1 MSVGVRGH
9 RIQRARGGRRS
20 GSRRLR
26 RDGQSVGGRR
36 STPARRLVLLQLVG
50 RPLPLPANGTVPG
63 EPVVGALE
71 QRRRLPNGVG
81 ARLVRS
87 PLLARRQNVRAQPR
101 RPAERVHGHG
111 RRSRRV
117 QAGRIRSGH
126 QTVGGRHS
134 RRLGRRPIPVPDG
147 FRTDQGRRRPVV
159 RRQGGPAPVS
169 VVRHGNGVF
178 GRRRRR
184 ERPVRVAVV
193 SRGPSATPA
202 VRQYVGHDDV
212 PGRRRRSGSSRSD
225 GGGDVVQ

>member
-36 STPARRLVLLQLVG
+36 STPAHRLVLLQLVG
-50 RPLPLPANGTVPG
+50 RPLPLLANGTVPD

-71 QRRRLPNGVG
+71 QCRQLPNGVG

-87 PLLARRQNVRAQPR
+87 SLLARRQDVRAQPR

-117 QAGRIRSGH
+117 QAGRVRSGH
-126 QTVGGRHS
+126 QTVGGRQRHRR

-159 RRQGGPAPVS
+159 RRRGGPAPVS

-178 GRRRRR
+178 GRR
-184 ERPVRVAVV
+184 ERSVRVAVV
-193 SRGPSATPA
+193 LRGPSATPP
-202 VRQYVGHDDV
+202 VRQHVGHDDV
-212 PGRRRRSGSSRSD
+212 PGR
-225 GGGDVVQ
+225 